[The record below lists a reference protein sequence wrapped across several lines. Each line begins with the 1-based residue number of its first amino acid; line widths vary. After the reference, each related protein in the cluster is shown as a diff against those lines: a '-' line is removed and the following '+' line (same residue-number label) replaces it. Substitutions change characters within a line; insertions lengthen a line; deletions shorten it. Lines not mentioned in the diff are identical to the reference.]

1 MISFNQALFLF
12 TLEVGWLC
20 WLYSFFK
27 SYRFWKY
34 ALGGT
39 MLSMLRLW
47 LLYLSVIVL
56 GSFHP
61 VISLPCIYWRKI
73 VLFSLLIFTF
83 IHCRHSLVSCDSC
96 AMVCQSKHL
105 LKKQTKNKPNL
116 PCQISWCAVA
126 CEYFSECEC
135 GARASVSTI
144 FSYHPP
150 LEILRDSS
158 YQFSSLHCSRGHLPY
173 SGNGFVLPDL
183 NGPELQHNL
192 LASLLLLEY
201 LALHSAILSSEWFI
215 LE

>member
-73 VLFSLLIFTF
+73 VLFLF
-83 IHCRHSLVSCDSC
+83 INFHFHSLPTFFGIVWQLCHGMPIQTSFKKTNPTCRVRFPDVRLHVSIS
-96 AMVCQSKHL
+96 VSVSVELGLRFQQSFHTIHL
-105 LKKQTKNKPNL
+105 LRSSGTHP
-116 PCQISWCAVA
+116 ISSHLSIAA
-126 CEYFSECEC
+126 
-135 GARASVSTI
+135 GAIYPTAEMVLCFLISMDRNCSTI
-144 FSYHPP
+144 C
-150 LEILRDSS
+150 
-158 YQFSSLHCSRGHLPY
+158 LH
-173 SGNGFVLPDL
+173 
-183 NGPELQHNL
+183 
-192 LASLLLLEY
+192 LLEY